1 MPSLTSE
8 ATAALG
14 GPPWLVDRRR
24 EAAAS
29 FEALGI
35 PDASDEVW
43 RYSPIGDLDLDRLET
58 VSSSAPIVSSPGLT
72 GCMLTVAGTDVSIPA
87 DLPVGTSITRLSA
100 HPDGGRLL
108 GSIAG
113 DDEAIVALNT
123 SRLADGLVIEVS
135 RGQMVATPI
144 VVAHTVGPGATYSR
158 VIVHVADGAS
168 ATVVEL
174 FVGGDAS
181 TLNVPVTE
189 LRVDDGGH
197 LRYGTIQTLDHGA
210 WHLATVEASVGRDGT
225 VSQFTAGLGAKYDR
239 CRTDTTLAGVGAS
252 SVLRSTYLGEGDQI
266 HDLRTK
272 QDHAAPKTISD
283 LLCKGAVTGSARSVY
298 SGLIK
303 VRNGAVRSDAMQ
315 TNHNLVLSESAHAD
329 SVPNLD
335 IAENDVRC
343 SHASTVGPI
352 NEEQRYYLES
362 RGIEPAEAERL
373 LIRGFFRDLL
383 DRTEVPGA
391 LDLVATEI
399 ERRLEGI
406 VLS

>member
-1 MPSLTSE
+1 MPPQTSE
-8 ATAALG
+8 ATTALG
-14 GPPWLVDRRR
+14 GPSWLVDRRHD
-24 EAAAS
+24 AAVS
-29 FEALGI
+29 FEALGL
-35 PDASDEVW
+35 PEASDEVW
-43 RYSPIGDLDLDRLET
+43 RYSPIGDLDRARLE
-58 VSSSAPIVSSPGLT
+58 VAPTGAPAVASPGLA
-72 GCMLTVAGTDVSIPA
+72 GCVVTVTSAGASIPS
-87 DLPVGTSITRLSA
+87 DLPAGTSITRLSE
-100 HPDGGRLL
+100 HPDGARLL
-108 GSIAG
+108 GAIAG

-123 SRLADGLVIEVS
+123 SRLSDGLVIEVG
-135 RGQMVATPI
+135 RGQLVATPI

-158 VIVHVADGAS
+158 VVVHVADGAS
-168 ATVVEL
+168 ATIVEL

-225 VSQFTAGLGAKYDR
+225 VSEFTAGLGAAYDR

-352 NEEQRYYLES
+352 NEEQQYYLES
-362 RGIEPAEAERL
+362 RGIEPAVAERL

-391 LDLVATEI
+391 LDLVANEI